1 MDFNVDIVDAEEQL
15 HRESLCT
22 RDSIQKARFINIS
35 PLCKHWHSVPQS
47 HITIVELPP
56 HYKGSIRGY
65 SL

>member
-35 PLCKHWHSVPQS
+35 PLCKH
-47 HITIVELPP
+47 
-56 HYKGSIRGY
+56 
-65 SL
+65 